1 MIYILK
7 KEVTDEHGC
16 LVLSL
21 LPSLKADFCLL
32 KSALCILLPPARS
45 PDNAAFG
52 LSLALNHISFGT
64 LKKKPNTLSNQPA
77 MKISI
82 NWDIL
87 EIIHALWRGLGA
99 GTDNCTVSKVCESS
113 KPKYRRTAFVLPT
126 NSRICAVLDRENPV
140 LRTVLNSWLKAG
152 VHSIFSECR
161 HRSLGS
167 LRMFCSYFA
176 SLPPCS
182 PVPIPSCPQ
191 LALLL

>member
-1 MIYILK
+1 
-7 KEVTDEHGC
+7 
-16 LVLSL
+16 
-21 LPSLKADFCLL
+21 
-32 KSALCILLPPARS
+32 
-45 PDNAAFG
+45 
-52 LSLALNHISFGT
+52 
-64 LKKKPNTLSNQPA
+64 

-191 LALLL
+191 LALLLWALLTDTRAGSACLNTTQLETKNVGKGDNRGQGCWITRTNANICLINEFHKGINSCQENTEIILLGYKIW